1 MERIAVGKILQG
13 LRKAKGITQEQL
25 SEVLGVSTAAISKWE
40 NEQMYPDIS
49 YFPILARFFN
59 VSIDCLFGFTNDL
72 SEQEYEDNLKE
83 CVELFKTGDYEKGLE
98 KIKHLT
104 YLFPTNDRLRVN
116 LTSAVI
122 PYLALAKNQNLRREI
137 ALNLV
142 ELCQVCADKELQVQK
157 HFILAHLF
165 MLTGQY
171 QEAATDTIIMR
182 NNASKGNVDISNGL
196 MLKAEIPNTIDRI
209 NSSIEIL
216 SAQIIY
222 ELRNKI
228 SYLQKEN
235 NLKDALAL
243 LMKQVSLVELLEL
256 DRSYN
261 YMLYMNIAYLCCR
274 LGKLNEAQQATEKF
288 VGLFYENPIA
298 NDILYQICRTG
309 FQSAEFSKIKDTQE
323 FKSLQSIFGRNGD

>member
-122 PYLALAKNQNLRREI
+122 PYLALAENQNLNI
-137 ALNLV
+137 
-142 ELCQVCADKELQVQK
+142 
-157 HFILAHLF
+157 
-165 MLTGQY
+165 
-171 QEAATDTIIMR
+171 
-182 NNASKGNVDISNGL
+182 SKL
-196 MLKAEIPNTIDRI
+196 
-209 NSSIEIL
+209 
-216 SAQIIY
+216 
-222 ELRNKI
+222 
-228 SYLQKEN
+228 
-235 NLKDALAL
+235 
-243 LMKQVSLVELLEL
+243 
-256 DRSYN
+256 
-261 YMLYMNIAYLCCR
+261 
-274 LGKLNEAQQATEKF
+274 
-288 VGLFYENPIA
+288 
-298 NDILYQICRTG
+298 
-309 FQSAEFSKIKDTQE
+309 
-323 FKSLQSIFGRNGD
+323 

>member
-72 SEQEYEDNLKE
+72 SEQEYEDNLNE
-83 CVELFKTGDYEKGLE
+83 CVELFKTGNYEKGLE

-122 PYLALAKNQNLRREI
+122 PYLALAENQNLRREI

-142 ELCQVCADKELQVQK
+142 ELCQVCVDKELQVQK

-165 MLTGQY
+165 MLT
-171 QEAATDTIIMR
+171 
-182 NNASKGNVDISNGL
+182 
-196 MLKAEIPNTIDRI
+196 EI
-209 NSSIEIL
+209 
-216 SAQIIY
+216 
-222 ELRNKI
+222 
-228 SYLQKEN
+228 
-235 NLKDALAL
+235 
-243 LMKQVSLVELLEL
+243 
-256 DRSYN
+256 
-261 YMLYMNIAYLCCR
+261 
-274 LGKLNEAQQATEKF
+274 
-288 VGLFYENPIA
+288 
-298 NDILYQICRTG
+298 
-309 FQSAEFSKIKDTQE
+309 
-323 FKSLQSIFGRNGD
+323 GRAHV